1 MSQELKSISQDARM
15 GLWVKST
22 PTAPQMVHSKPAT
35 NKGPKAVIIAA
46 STPHTALMIC
56 TF

>member
-1 MSQELKSISQDARM
+1 M